1 MSILIPKNI
10 YTKYIYI
17 KDSTYTYRI
26 QYIQNNIKIIGI
38 PIKLTHCNVISN
50 LRYICLFSKDF
61 ENIKYIDK
69 YFLKNIPNYVSF
81 IKYKYNNY
89 CIYLVNNIYTKPFI
103 DKEDFSCYIY
113 IKYIKKNIKNIPIIH
128 IINGT

>member
-10 YTKYIYI
+10 YIKNIFI

-38 PIKLTHCNVISN
+38 PIKLTNCNIISN
-50 LRYICLFSKDF
+50 FRYICLFSKDL
-61 ENIKYIDK
+61 ENIKNIDK

-81 IKYKYNNY
+81 IKYKYNDY
-89 CIYLVNNIYTKPFI
+89 CIHFANNIYTTPFI
-103 DKEDFSCYIY
+103 NKQDFSCYIY